1 MGKECKSESSVNDR
15 FKVKLQKECFI
26 QFRFLWESCEC
37 CLRVSSKQ
45 PHNNFQSSEI
55 DRWPISILCIYVFV
69 YLYLCIRICVFINR
83 CHNFQSFFDKLTS
96 DQFRVHPMQCFH
108 FRDVS
113 PEDTHFMKTF
123 VWSLSEG
130 GVRSWTVWHQ
140 TKPISFS
147 NICVMF
153 AVELVFKIFSV
164 SSLRKRGDFWHEK
177 LRPRRTTV
185 HFVKLCGIAL
195 YVE

>member
-1 MGKECKSESSVNDR
+1 M
-15 FKVKLQKECFI
+15 LQSQIAKECFI

-37 CLRVSSKQ
+37 RLRVSSKQ

-55 DRWPISILCIYVFV
+55 DRWPISILCICICVFVFTFV

-130 GVRSWTVWHQ
+130 GRQKLNSLTSDQ
-140 TKPISFS
+140 TNIFLKYLCYVCSRISF
-147 NICVMF
+147 
-153 AVELVFKIFSV
+153 
-164 SSLRKRGDFWHEK
+164 
-177 LRPRRTTV
+177 
-185 HFVKLCGIAL
+185 
-195 YVE
+195 